1 MLGTPTKEQIHS
13 MNPSYSEFKFPAIR
27 QQPWHKVFRSRT
39 PTEAVDLISKL
50 LVYNPKNRLTP
61 QWAMAHQFFDELRQE
76 GTTLPNGGQLPE
88 LFDFGKEEI
97 MEAPEEVMEKL
108 IPEWYQIQMEKKERE
123 ERQAADRGL

>member
-1 MLGTPTKEQIHS
+1 M
-13 MNPSYSEFKFPAIR
+13 
-27 QQPWHKVFRSRT
+27 
-39 PTEAVDLISKL
+39 DLISKL